1 MPKNPLAE
9 VFGYPVDNMSQDAI
23 NHRQG
28 ELCPYHNSSGLKCT
42 KNSATDPLGVC
53 TIFEGDRLVIT
64 CPIRLRQD
72 FKIIADAV
80 DFFFPGTRYVPLTE
94 VRLKDKNGKSAGNID
109 IVIAAVNDDGDII
122 DFGAVEVQTVY
133 ISGNVT
139 KAFREYMRNPAV
151 NCTMEWPR
159 KDYPRPD
166 YLSSSR
172 KRLAPQLIYKSGIL
186 HKWRKKTAVVV
197 HQGFYDQ
204 LPDLE
209 EVDRSDAEIAWFIY
223 DLQLDKSRNLYNLAR
238 SGVKYTKFES
248 ALTTITTPSIGEM
261 ADFMKNLKIRI
272 KKGKIVGVPPSSTVA
287 PEVEPLPDSL
297 EDNIEETFEEDEISE
312 DE

>member
-28 ELCPYHNSSGLKCT
+28 KLCPYHNSSGMKCT

-53 TIFEGDRLVIT
+53 TVFEGERLVVT

-80 DFFFPGTRYVPLTE
+80 DFFFPGVSYVPLTE
-94 VRLKDKNGKSAGNID
+94 VRLKDKNGKPAGNID
-109 IVIAAVNDDGDII
+109 IVIAALNDNDDIM

-139 KAFREYMRNPAV
+139 KAFREYMKDPVANQA
-151 NCTMEWPR
+151 MEWPR
-159 KDYPRPD
+159 KNYPRPD

-172 KRLAPQLIYKSGIL
+172 KRLAPQLIYKGGIL
-186 HKWRKKTAVVV
+186 HNWEKKTAVVV
-197 HQGFYDQ
+197 HKGFYEQ
-204 LPDLE
+204 LPALE
-209 EVDRSDAEIAWFIY
+209 EVEKTDAEIAWLIY
-223 DLQLDKSRNLYNLAR
+223 DLRHDKSHNRYELVR
-238 SGVKYTKFES
+238 SDVKYTKFES

-261 ADFMKNLKIRI
+261 TEFLKDLKARI
-272 KKGKIVGVPPSSTVA
+272 KKGKTMGVPPSSAIA
-287 PEVEPLPDSL
+287 PEVEPLPDLL
-297 EDNIEETFEEDEISE
+297 ENNIGESSDKDEV
-312 DE
+312 DENE